1 MHAWCVSPE
10 TKFVVVLGQS
20 LEAHRKHLRAL
31 VFQEF
36 TDRLSS
42 DALALPLIEMKLE
55 ALSWL
60 PKFSKMTIES
70 IVEKVARE
78 LGQDVRKQG
87 GPGTLENLTHLF
99 GHIETIVARLG
110 GPVKPEGGWPQPT
123 NFRSLA
129 AKPQSRSVQFSTG
142 SEFVQLADASPA
154 RFPGLSFTVC
164 DGRRFDKKWEAEQKR
179 AEGSGSATTGHP
191 KVEIATDENKSVQR
205 NTLRG
210 CTSLGDPCSG
220 LQALGTVAQPE
231 PEPEPEPQPEPTK
244 VVAIAAEE
252 VAEARQARCK
262 MLGQVAEVSKSC
274 GTPGE
279 SDKREHNMI
288 LYINTQVIS

>member
-10 TKFVVVLGQS
+10 TKFIVVLGQS
-20 LEAHRKHLRAL
+20 LEAHRKHLRVL

-78 LGQDVRKQG
+78 LGQDVHKQG

-129 AKPQSRSVQFSTG
+129 AKPQSSSVQFSG
-142 SEFVQLADASPA
+142 SEFVVP
-154 RFPGLSFTVC
+154 V
-164 DGRRFDKKWEAEQKR
+164 RRFDKKWEAEQKR

-191 KVEIATDENKSVQR
+191 KVETATDENKSVQR
-205 NTLRG
+205 NTLRD
-210 CTSLGDPCSG
+210 CTLLGDPCSG

-274 GTPGE
+274 GTSGE
-279 SDKREHNMI
+279 SDKREH
-288 LYINTQVIS
+288 YIY